1 VRTSLVLLVALAG
14 LAPGTGVPASAPP
27 GPGPAA
33 VYGDTGP
40 TLRLATGSP
49 GELGLVEALAHAFAR
64 QEPIRL
70 AWHKAGS
77 GTALAMLR
85 AGDVD
90 LVMVHAPTAEQ
101 AAVVEG
107 WASRRTAIGG
117 NAYYLVGPVDDPA
130 GVRDAEDVLEALRRI
145 ARAEAKF
152 VTRGDQSGTHRQEL
166 GLWREAGIQPDW
178 TGYLASNDFMAAS
191 LRLADREGAY
201 FLTDSST
208 WVVLQGEIAVLR
220 VLFADDPRLVNTY
233 HALLASDGPAL
244 DMAGRFLDFL
254 AAPAGQAV
262 IRDFGLERHGAPLY
276 LDAGRL
282 AQ

>member
-1 VRTSLVLLVALAG
+1 VALAG
-14 LAPGTGVPASAPP
+14 FAPGTGVPASAFS
-27 GPGPAA
+27 GPVPAA
-33 VYGDTGP
+33 VYGDAGP

-49 GELGLVEALAHAFAR
+49 GELGLVEALAQAFSR
-64 QEPIRL
+64 HEPIRL
-70 AWHKAGS
+70 AWYKAGS
-77 GTALAMLR
+77 GAALAMLQ

-90 LVMVHAPTAEQ
+90 LVMVHAPAAER
-101 AAVVEG
+101 AAVAEG

-117 NAYYLVGPVDDPA
+117 NAYYVVGPADDPA
-130 GVRDAEDVLEALRRI
+130 GVRDADDVLDALRRI
-145 ARAEAKF
+145 ARAKVKF

-166 GLWREAGIQPDW
+166 ALWREAGIQPDW

-208 WVVLQGEIAVLR
+208 WVVLKGEIAALR

-244 DMAGRFLDFL
+244 DMAWRFLDFL
-254 AAPAGQAV
+254 AGPAGQAV
-262 IRDFGLERHGAPLY
+262 IRDFGRERHGAPLY
-276 LDAGRL
+276 LEAVRVG
-282 AQ
+282 Q

>member
-254 AAPAGQAV
+254 AGPAGQAV